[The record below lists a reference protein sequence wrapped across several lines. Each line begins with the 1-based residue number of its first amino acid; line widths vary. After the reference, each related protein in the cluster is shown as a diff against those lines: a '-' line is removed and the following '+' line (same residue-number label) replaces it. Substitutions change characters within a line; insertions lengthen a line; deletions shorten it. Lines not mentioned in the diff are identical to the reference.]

1 MTALFAV
8 LLTAAATAAAGFAAA
23 QETPAKPPVAV
34 SLYKTASSAACAEDD
49 VTVWVDPERRLYYV
63 KGDPLYGRTKRGG
76 YNCRRHVEA
85 AGYRPGRE
93 ATPR

>member
-8 LLTAAATAAAGFAAA
+8 LVATVSIVSASLAAA
-23 QETPAKPPVAV
+23 QDTPAKPPVAV
-34 SLYKTASSAACAEDD
+34 SLYKTASSAACADD

-63 KGDPLYGRTKRGG
+63 KGDPLYGKTRPGG

-93 ATPR
+93 ASPR

>member
-8 LLTAAATAAAGFAAA
+8 LVTAVSTMAAGIAAA
-23 QETPAKPPVAV
+23 QETPAKPPRAV
-34 SLYKTASSAACAEDD
+34 SLYKTADSAACSDD

-63 KGDPLYGRTKRGG
+63 KGDPLYGKTRPGG

-85 AGYRPGRE
+85 AGYRPGRQ